1 MNLKH
6 NEIVSKFN
14 EVVGLINVYNKDLY
28 LMEDYIKLLNDK
40 KSILLKD
47 ISNLENKLSLLRD
60 EKNKINVEFK
70 IRSEEVDKQKN
81 IYNNKLSI
89 IDKKNKEVDVLKEEL
104 INQTNKYSK
113 IINSELE
120 NITDGKT
127 VKTFKKK

>member
-104 INQTNKYSK
+104 INQKNKYSK